1 MAGRNGR
8 PSSLKV
14 KYFQRQLGEAEKT
27 ILACA
32 GNGDISVGFKVV
44 IESFAVL
51 WEAGYRPQGDLR
63 DFLGLDTEQP

>member
-1 MAGRNGR
+1 VGKGR
-8 PSSLKV
+8 PSSLNV

-32 GNGDISVGFKVV
+32 GDGDISLGFKVV

-51 WEAGYRPQGDLR
+51 WEAGYRPQNDLS
-63 DFLGLDTEQP
+63 DFLGLDTDKA